1 MKIYDCFMYFDEE
14 LILDLRLNILDKFVD
29 YFVIVESIFTH
40 KGEKRDLKFNIN
52 KFKKFEDKIV
62 YLVYDQEPSQIEKI
76 VSKDTE
82 DEKSRKYIMNALFR
96 ENAQRNFINGAL
108 NDLDNEDVILIS
120 DVDEIPNLKGIN
132 FKEKKSKII
141 LFKQDMLYYKF
152 NLKLPNL
159 DWTGTKACKKKYFKS
174 AQWLRNVKDRKY
186 PFYRVDTYFSEKKY
200 INCEFVDNGGWHF
213 TNIKTAKQIKQKLE
227 SYLHHIEFDKNPLSA
242 EDIDK
247 IIQDKIAIYD
257 LSVDQRKNKIRGN
270 KLENYPLH
278 KLPKYLQDNL
288 NDYKVWID

>member
-1 MKIYDCFMYFDEE
+1 MWILYIFKFDAPSGYSGDDYVTSVEPRITFYETYDEAKNEIYK
-14 LILDLRLNILDKFVD
+14 LA
-29 YFVIVESIFTH
+29 
-40 KGEKRDLKFNIN
+40 LKHY
-52 KFKKFEDKIV
+52 E
-62 YLVYDQEPSQIEKI
+62 YATRSE
-76 VSKDTE
+76 
-82 DEKSRKYIMNALFR
+82 R
-96 ENAQRNFINGAL
+96 
-108 NDLDNEDVILIS
+108 
-120 DVDEIPNLKGIN
+120 
-132 FKEKKSKII
+132 
-141 LFKQDMLYYKF
+141 
-152 NLKLPNL
+152 
-159 DWTGTKACKKKYFKS
+159 KKKYFKS

-242 EDIDK
+242 KDIDK

-270 KLENYPLH
+270 KLENYPLD

-288 NDYKVWID
+288 NNYKDWID

>member
-1 MKIYDCFMYFDEE
+1 VFLRIEVRKEILN
-14 LILDLRLNILDKFVD
+14 LILINLKGLKVRLYISYTIKN
-29 YFVIVESIFTH
+29 
-40 KGEKRDLKFNIN
+40 
-52 KFKKFEDKIV
+52 
-62 YLVYDQEPSQIEKI
+62 PSQIEKI
-76 VSKDTE
+76 ISKDLD

-96 ENAQRNFINGAL
+96 ENAQRNFINRAL
-108 NDLDNEDVILIS
+108 NNLDNEDVILVS

-159 DWTGTKACKKKYFKS
+159 AWTGTKACKKKYFKS

-200 INCEFVDNGGWHF
+200 IDCDFIENGGWHF
-213 TNIKTAKQIKQKLE
+213 TNIKTANQIKQKLE

-242 EDIDK
+242 EEIDK

-278 KLPKYLQDNL
+278 KLPEYLLDNL
-288 NDYKVWID
+288 NNYKVWID

>member
-52 KFKKFEDKIV
+52 KFKKFENKIV
-62 YLVYDQEPSQIEKI
+62 YLVYDQEPSQIKKI

-152 NLKLPNL
+152 NLKLPNV

-213 TNIKTAKQIKQKLE
+213 TNIKTAKQIKQKLG
-227 SYLHHIEFDKNPLSA
+227 SYLHHIEFDKNPLSV

-278 KLPKYLQDNL
+278 KLPEYLQDNL

>member
-1 MKIYDCFMYFDEE
+1 MKIYDCFMYFDED

-40 KGEKRDLKFNIN
+40 KGEKRNLKFNIN
-52 KFKKFEDKIV
+52 KFKKFESKII

-96 ENAQRNFINGAL
+96 ENAQRNFINRAL
-108 NDLDNEDVILIS
+108 NNLDNEDVILVS

-132 FKEKKSKII
+132 FEEKKSKII

-159 DWTGTKACKKKYFKS
+159 AWTGTKACKKKYFKS

-200 INCEFVDNGGWHF
+200 IDCDFIENGGWHF
-213 TNIKTAKQIKQKLE
+213 TNIKTANQIKQKLE

-242 EDIDK
+242 EEIDK

-278 KLPKYLQDNL
+278 KLPEYLLDNL
-288 NDYKVWID
+288 NNYKVWID

>member
-1 MKIYDCFMYFDEE
+1 MYFDEE

-40 KGEKRDLKFNIN
+40 KGEKRNLKFNIN
-52 KFKKFEDKIV
+52 KFKKFESKIV

-108 NDLDNEDVILIS
+108 NNLDNEDVILVS

-159 DWTGTKACKKKYFKS
+159 VWTGTKACKKNILK
-174 AQWLRNVKDRKY
+174 VH
-186 PFYRVDTYFSEKKY
+186 
-200 INCEFVDNGGWHF
+200 NG
-213 TNIKTAKQIKQKLE
+213 
-227 SYLHHIEFDKNPLSA
+227 
-242 EDIDK
+242 
-247 IIQDKIAIYD
+247 
-257 LSVDQRKNKIRGN
+257 
-270 KLENYPLH
+270 
-278 KLPKYLQDNL
+278 
-288 NDYKVWID
+288 

>member
-1 MKIYDCFMYFDEE
+1 MYFDED

-40 KGEKRDLKFNIN
+40 RGEKRNLKFNIN

-96 ENAQRNFINGAL
+96 ENAQRNFINRAL
-108 NDLDNEDVILIS
+108 NNLDNEDVILVS

-132 FKEKKSKII
+132 FEEKKSKII

-159 DWTGTKACKKKYFKS
+159 AWTGTKACKKRYFKS

-200 INCEFVDNGGWHF
+200 IDCDFIENGGWHF
-213 TNIKTAKQIKQKLE
+213 TNIKTANQIKQKLE

-242 EDIDK
+242 EEIDK

-270 KLENYPLH
+270 QLENYPLH
-278 KLPKYLQDNL
+278 KLPEYLLDNL
-288 NDYKVWID
+288 NNYKVWID

>member
-62 YLVYDQEPSQIEKI
+62 YLVYDQEPSQIKKI

-108 NDLDNEDVILIS
+108 NDLDNEDVILVS

-278 KLPKYLQDNL
+278 KLPEYLQDNL

>member
-1 MKIYDCFMYFDEE
+1 MYFDEE

-40 KGEKRDLKFNIN
+40 KGEKRNLKFNIN
-52 KFKKFEDKIV
+52 KFKKFESKIV

-96 ENAQRNFINGAL
+96 ENAQRNFINSAL
-108 NDLDNEDVILIS
+108 NNLDNEDIILIS
-120 DVDEIPNLKGIN
+120 DVDEIPNLKSIN
-132 FKEKKSKII
+132 FEEKKSKII

-159 DWTGTKACKKKYFKS
+159 AWTGTKACKKKYFKS

-186 PFYRVDTYFSEKKY
+186 PFYRIDTYFSEKKY

-242 EDIDK
+242 EEIDK

-257 LSVDQRKNKIRGN
+257 LSVDQRKNKVRGN
-270 KLENYPLH
+270 KLENYPLN

-288 NDYKVWID
+288 NNYKDWID

>member
-40 KGEKRDLKFNIN
+40 KGEKRNLKFNIN

-108 NDLDNEDVILIS
+108 NDLDNEDVILVS

-278 KLPKYLQDNL
+278 KLPEYLQDNL

>member
-120 DVDEIPNLKGIN
+120 DVDEIPNLKDIN

-159 DWTGTKACKKKYFKS
+159 TWSGTKACKKKYFKS

>member
-52 KFKKFEDKIV
+52 KFKKFENKIV

-159 DWTGTKACKKKYFKS
+159 TWSGTKACKKKYFKS

-278 KLPKYLQDNL
+278 KLPEYLQDNL

>member
-1 MKIYDCFMYFDEE
+1 MYFDED

-40 KGEKRDLKFNIN
+40 RGEKRNLKFNIN
-52 KFKKFEDKIV
+52 KFKKFESKII

-96 ENAQRNFINGAL
+96 ENAQRNFINRAL
-108 NDLDNEDVILIS
+108 NNLDNEDVILVS

-132 FKEKKSKII
+132 FEEKKSKII

-159 DWTGTKACKKKYFKS
+159 AWTGTKACKKKYFKS

-200 INCEFVDNGGWHF
+200 IDCDFIENGGWHF
-213 TNIKTAKQIKQKLE
+213 TNIKTANQIKQKLE

-242 EDIDK
+242 EEIDK

-278 KLPKYLQDNL
+278 KLPEYLLDNL
-288 NDYKVWID
+288 NNYKVWID

>member
-1 MKIYDCFMYFDEE
+1 MYFDED

-40 KGEKRDLKFNIN
+40 RGEKRNLKFNIN

-108 NDLDNEDVILIS
+108 NNLDNEDVILVS

-159 DWTGTKACKKKYFKS
+159 AWTGTKACKKKYFKS

-200 INCEFVDNGGWHF
+200 INCEFIENGGWHF
-213 TNIKTAKQIKQKLE
+213 TNIKTANQIKQKLE

-242 EDIDK
+242 EEIDK

-278 KLPKYLQDNL
+278 KLPEYLLNNL
-288 NDYKVWID
+288 NNYKVWID

>member
-1 MKIYDCFMYFDEE
+1 MYFDED

-40 KGEKRDLKFNIN
+40 RGEKRNLKFNIN
-52 KFKKFEDKIV
+52 KFKKFESKII

-96 ENAQRNFINGAL
+96 ENAQRNFINRAL
-108 NDLDNEDVILIS
+108 NNLDNEDVILVS

-132 FKEKKSKII
+132 FEEKKSKII

-159 DWTGTKACKKKYFKS
+159 AWTGTKACKKKYFKS

-200 INCEFVDNGGWHF
+200 INCEFIENGGWHF
-213 TNIKTAKQIKQKLE
+213 TNIMSPEDLEKKLLGFLHHVDYESSGLKLE
-227 SYLHHIEFDKNPLSA
+227 DLKRLMNEKRVMYNNSADKKNQKWGVGKKLQ
-242 EDIDK
+242 K
-247 IIQDKIAIYD
+247 KD
-257 LSVDQRKNKIRGN
+257 LSEMPNYVLNNINKY
-270 KLENYPLH
+270 KLWL
-278 KLPKYLQDNL
+278 D
-288 NDYKVWID
+288 I

>member
-1 MKIYDCFMYFDEE
+1 MYFDED

-52 KFKKFEDKIV
+52 KFKKFENKIV

-96 ENAQRNFINGAL
+96 ENAQRNFINRAL
-108 NDLDNEDVILIS
+108 NNLDNEDVILVS

-132 FKEKKSKII
+132 FEEKKSKII

-159 DWTGTKACKKKYFKS
+159 AWTGTKACKKKYFKS

-200 INCEFVDNGGWHF
+200 IDCDFIENGGWHF
-213 TNIKTAKQIKQKLE
+213 TNIKTANQIKQKLE

-242 EDIDK
+242 EEIDK

-270 KLENYPLH
+270 QLENYPLH
-278 KLPKYLQDNL
+278 KLPEYLLDNL
-288 NDYKVWID
+288 NNYKVWID

>member
-52 KFKKFEDKIV
+52 KFKKFENKIV
-62 YLVYDQEPSQIEKI
+62 YLVYDQEPSQIKKI

-108 NDLDNEDVILIS
+108 NDLDNEDVILVS

-227 SYLHHIEFDKNPLSA
+227 SYLHHIEFDKNPLSV

-278 KLPKYLQDNL
+278 KLPEYLQDNL

>member
-1 MKIYDCFMYFDEE
+1 MKIYDCFMYFDED

-40 KGEKRDLKFNIN
+40 RGEKRNLKFNIN
-52 KFKKFEDKIV
+52 KFKKFESKII

-108 NDLDNEDVILIS
+108 NNLDNEDVILVS

-132 FKEKKSKII
+132 FEEKKSKII

-159 DWTGTKACKKKYFKS
+159 AWTGTKACKKKYFKS

-200 INCEFVDNGGWHF
+200 IDCDFIENGGWHF
-213 TNIKTAKQIKQKLE
+213 TNIKTANQIKQKLE

-242 EDIDK
+242 EEIDK

-278 KLPKYLQDNL
+278 KLPEYLLDNL
-288 NDYKVWID
+288 NNYKVWID

>member
-1 MKIYDCFMYFDEE
+1 MKIFDCFMYFDED

-40 KGEKRDLKFNIN
+40 KGEKRNLKFNIN
-52 KFKKFEDKIV
+52 KFKKFESKIK
-62 YLVYDQEPSQIEKI
+62 YLVYDQEPSQIKKI
-76 VSKDTE
+76 FSKDTE
-82 DEKSRKYIMNALFR
+82 DEKSNKYIMNALIR

-108 NDLDNEDVILIS
+108 NNLDNEDVILVS

-159 DWTGTKACKKKYFKS
+159 AWTGTKACKKKYFKS

-242 EDIDK
+242 EDINK

-257 LSVDQRKNKIRGN
+257 LSVDQTKNKVRGN

>member
-40 KGEKRDLKFNIN
+40 KGEKRNLKFNIN
-52 KFKKFEDKIV
+52 RFKKFESKIV

-96 ENAQRNFINGAL
+96 ENAQRNFINSAL
-108 NDLDNEDVILIS
+108 NNLDNEDIILIS
-120 DVDEIPNLKGIN
+120 DVDEIPNLKSIN
-132 FKEKKSKII
+132 FEEKKSKII

-159 DWTGTKACKKKYFKS
+159 AWTGTKACKKKYFKS

-186 PFYRVDTYFSEKKY
+186 PFYRVDTFFSEKKY
-200 INCEFVDNGGWHF
+200 INCEFIDNGGWHF
-213 TNIKTAKQIKQKLE
+213 TNIKTAEQIKFKLE
-227 SYLHHIEFDKNPLSA
+227 SYLHHIDFDQNPLSTS
-242 EDIDK
+242 EISE
-247 IIQDKIAIYD
+247 IIKNKTAIYN
-257 LSVDQRKNKIRGN
+257 LSVDQRENKVGGD
-270 KLENYPLH
+270 KLEKYPMH
-278 KLPKYLQDNL
+278 KLPKYLQDNFKK
-288 NDYKVWID
+288 YKEWID

>member
-40 KGEKRDLKFNIN
+40 KGERRNLKFNIN
-52 KFKKFEDKIV
+52 KFKKFESKIV

-96 ENAQRNFINGAL
+96 ENAQRNFINGAV
-108 NDLDNEDVILIS
+108 NNLDNEDVILVS

-132 FKEKKSKII
+132 FEEKKSKII

-159 DWTGTKACKKKYFKS
+159 AWTGTKACKKKYFKS

-200 INCEFVDNGGWHF
+200 IDCDFIENGGWHF
-213 TNIKTAKQIKQKLE
+213 TNIKTANQIKQKLE

-242 EDIDK
+242 EEIDK

-278 KLPKYLQDNL
+278 KLPEYLLDNL
-288 NDYKVWID
+288 NNYKVWID

>member
-52 KFKKFEDKIV
+52 KFKKFENKIV

>member
-1 MKIYDCFMYFDEE
+1 MYFDED

-40 KGEKRDLKFNIN
+40 RGEKRNLKFNIN

-108 NDLDNEDVILIS
+108 NNLDNEDVILVS

-132 FKEKKSKII
+132 FEEKKSKII

-159 DWTGTKACKKKYFKS
+159 AWTGTKACKKKYFKS

-200 INCEFVDNGGWHF
+200 INCEFIENGGWHF
-213 TNIKTAKQIKQKLE
+213 TNIKTANQIKQKLE

-242 EDIDK
+242 EEIDK

-278 KLPKYLQDNL
+278 KLPEYLLNNL
-288 NDYKVWID
+288 NNYKVWID

>member
-108 NDLDNEDVILIS
+108 NDLDNEDIILIS

>member
-1 MKIYDCFMYFDEE
+1 MYFDEE

-52 KFKKFEDKIV
+52 KFKKFESKIV

-96 ENAQRNFINGAL
+96 ENAQRNFINSAL
-108 NDLDNEDVILIS
+108 NNLDNEDIILIS
-120 DVDEIPNLKGIN
+120 DVDEIPNLKSIN
-132 FKEKKSKII
+132 FEEKKSKII

-159 DWTGTKACKKKYFKS
+159 AWTGTKACKKKYFKS

-242 EDIDK
+242 EEIDK

-257 LSVDQRKNKIRGN
+257 LSVDQRKNKVRGN
-270 KLENYPLH
+270 KLENYPLD

-288 NDYKVWID
+288 KNYKDWID

>member
-40 KGEKRDLKFNIN
+40 RGEKRNLKFNIN
-52 KFKKFEDKIV
+52 KFKKFESKIV

-108 NDLDNEDVILIS
+108 NNLDNEDVILVS

-132 FKEKKSKII
+132 FEEKKSKII

-159 DWTGTKACKKKYFKS
+159 AWTGTKACKKKYFKS

-200 INCEFVDNGGWHF
+200 INCEFIENGGWHF
-213 TNIKTAKQIKQKLE
+213 TNIKTANQIKQKLE

-242 EDIDK
+242 EEIDK

-278 KLPKYLQDNL
+278 KLPEYLLDNL
-288 NDYKVWID
+288 NNYKVWID

>member
-40 KGEKRDLKFNIN
+40 RGEKRDLKFNIN

-108 NDLDNEDVILIS
+108 NDLDNEDVILVS

-152 NLKLPNL
+152 NLKLPNV

-278 KLPKYLQDNL
+278 KLPEYLQDNL

>member
-1 MKIYDCFMYFDEE
+1 MYFDED

-108 NDLDNEDVILIS
+108 NNLDNEDVILVS

-132 FKEKKSKII
+132 FEEKKSKII

-159 DWTGTKACKKKYFKS
+159 AWTGTKACKKKYFKS

-200 INCEFVDNGGWHF
+200 IDCDFIENGGWHF
-213 TNIKTAKQIKQKLE
+213 TNIKTANQIKQKLE

-242 EDIDK
+242 EEIDK

-278 KLPKYLQDNL
+278 KLPEYLLDNL
-288 NDYKVWID
+288 NNYKVWID

>member
-1 MKIYDCFMYFDEE
+1 MYFDEE

-52 KFKKFEDKIV
+52 KFKKFESKIV

-96 ENAQRNFINGAL
+96 ENAQRNFINSAL
-108 NDLDNEDVILIS
+108 NNLDNEDIILIS
-120 DVDEIPNLKGIN
+120 DVDEIPNLKSIN
-132 FKEKKSKII
+132 FEEKKSKII

-159 DWTGTKACKKKYFKS
+159 AWTGTKACKKKYFKS

-186 PFYRVDTYFSEKKY
+186 PFYRIDTYFSEKKY

-242 EDIDK
+242 EEIDK

-257 LSVDQRKNKIRGN
+257 LSVDQRKNKVRGN
-270 KLENYPLH
+270 KLENYPLD

-288 NDYKVWID
+288 NNYKDWID

>member
-108 NDLDNEDVILIS
+108 NDLDNEDIILIS
-120 DVDEIPNLKGIN
+120 DVDEIPNLKDIN

-159 DWTGTKACKKKYFKS
+159 TWSGTKACKKKYFKS

-278 KLPKYLQDNL
+278 KLPEYLQDNL

>member
-1 MKIYDCFMYFDEE
+1 MYFDED

-40 KGEKRDLKFNIN
+40 RGEKRNLKFNIN

-108 NDLDNEDVILIS
+108 NNLDNEDVILVS

-132 FKEKKSKII
+132 FEEKKSKII

-159 DWTGTKACKKKYFKS
+159 AWTGTKACKKKYFKS

-200 INCEFVDNGGWHF
+200 IDCDFIENGGWHF
-213 TNIKTAKQIKQKLE
+213 TNIKTANQIKQKLE

-242 EDIDK
+242 EEIDK

-278 KLPKYLQDNL
+278 KLPEYLLDNL
-288 NDYKVWID
+288 NNYKVWID

>member
-1 MKIYDCFMYFDEE
+1 MYFDED

-40 KGEKRDLKFNIN
+40 RGEKRNLKFNIN

-96 ENAQRNFINGAL
+96 ENAQRNFINRAL
-108 NDLDNEDVILIS
+108 NNLDNEDVILVS

-159 DWTGTKACKKKYFKS
+159 AWTGTKACKKKYFKS
-174 AQWLRNVKDRKY
+174 AQWLRNVKDHKY

-200 INCEFVDNGGWHF
+200 INCEFIENGGWHF
-213 TNIKTAKQIKQKLE
+213 TNIKTANQIKQKLE

-242 EDIDK
+242 EEIDK

-278 KLPKYLQDNL
+278 KLPEYLLDNL
-288 NDYKVWID
+288 NNYKVWID